1 MKNKENGTIFSEY
14 AYAGKNRT
22 AAFFCWHG
30 LRRLS
35 GLVRKPLDEAGRLR
49 RRHRLRQRYLFYPFQ
64 RPSGLYPYPA
74 EKISRREYV
83 SFTDVMKPYLRP
95 RWGGI
100 DRLETYIE
108 GFGRFLSDRGESA
121 LRMKPWPGESG
132 LPETK
137 AILKKQLQTGW
148 LIPCLTLRHSHPA
161 MRDYDWHWYILNGY
175 EEQGE
180 TLLVKAVTF
189 GAWRW
194 LDFAVLWNTGH
205 DQKGGL
211 ILYDLPEDGNT
222 HRQ

>member
-1 MKNKENGTIFSEY
+1 MRTPAKIELPHFSVGTAYGGSQDWCESRWMKLGGC
-14 AYAGKNRT
+14 AAVT
-22 AAFFCWHG
+22 ACDSAIYFTLF
-30 LRRLS
+30 
-35 GLVRKPLDEAGRLR
+35 KGR
-49 RRHRLRQRYLFYPFQ
+49 Q
-64 RPSGLYPYPA
+64 GLYPYPA